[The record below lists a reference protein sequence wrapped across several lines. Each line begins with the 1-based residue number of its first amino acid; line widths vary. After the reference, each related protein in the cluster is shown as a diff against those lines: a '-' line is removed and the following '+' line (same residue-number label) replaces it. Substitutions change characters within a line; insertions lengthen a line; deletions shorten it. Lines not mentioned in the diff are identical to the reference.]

1 MWWIWLVPAAVV
13 LSALGAMSYALRGV
27 AREARAL
34 DEALATWGRMAVAAA
49 DLEHEARVVERKLQ
63 RVARR

>member
-1 MWWIWLVPAAVV
+1 MWWIWLVPAAMV
-13 LSALGAMSYALRGV
+13 LGALGAMSYALRGV